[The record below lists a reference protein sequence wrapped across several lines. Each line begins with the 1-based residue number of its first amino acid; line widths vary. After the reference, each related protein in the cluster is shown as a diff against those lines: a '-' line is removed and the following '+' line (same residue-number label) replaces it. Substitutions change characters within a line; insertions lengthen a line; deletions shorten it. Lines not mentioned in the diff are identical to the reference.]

1 MNQLS
6 IETLSKTTEIE
17 LYKDNILIKRLDLD
31 LSLNIN
37 TLRTMMRDEMGP
49 LDWFFTKDNNEITRD
64 EELIRDCY
72 YIFNYSDNRITTT
85 SIPLTIPTPFD
96 NLNIQDMTVTTLD
109 LEDANSLLFI
119 GVTADW
125 LLTGGWDSMLTVI
138 NRATN

>member
-96 NLNIQDMTVTTLD
+96 NLNI
-109 LEDANSLLFI
+109 
-119 GVTADW
+119 
-125 LLTGGWDSMLTVI
+125 
-138 NRATN
+138 